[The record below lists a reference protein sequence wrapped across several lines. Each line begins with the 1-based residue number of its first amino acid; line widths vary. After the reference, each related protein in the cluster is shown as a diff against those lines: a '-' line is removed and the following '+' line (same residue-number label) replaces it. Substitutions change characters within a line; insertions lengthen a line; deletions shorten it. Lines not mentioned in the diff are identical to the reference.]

1 MESRA
6 KFLGHPIHPMLIVIP
21 LGLFVTAVIFDLL
34 YLATGNSLFP
44 VVAFWDIAI
53 GILGGLLA
61 ALFGFWDWLH
71 IPAGTRAKAIGLY
84 HGLGN
89 VVVVLLFTL
98 SWFLRRDNP
107 NYAPAT
113 LDMVL
118 TYLGIGLGAVTAW
131 LGGELVDRLGIGVD
145 PEAHPDAPSSLS
157 GEPAGGRAST
167 RR

>member
-1 MESRA
+1 
-6 KFLGHPIHPMLIVIP
+6 VIP

-34 YLATGNSLFP
+34 YLATGNDLFP
-44 VVAFWDIAI
+44 VVAFWDIAL

-71 IPAGTRAKAIGLY
+71 VPAGTRAKAVGLY

-89 VVVVLLFTL
+89 VVVVLLFAL

-118 TYLGIGLGAVTAW
+118 SYLGIGLGAVTAW

-145 PEAHPDAPSSLS
+145 PGANPDAPNSLT
-157 GEPAGGRAST
+157 GQPASGGRAST